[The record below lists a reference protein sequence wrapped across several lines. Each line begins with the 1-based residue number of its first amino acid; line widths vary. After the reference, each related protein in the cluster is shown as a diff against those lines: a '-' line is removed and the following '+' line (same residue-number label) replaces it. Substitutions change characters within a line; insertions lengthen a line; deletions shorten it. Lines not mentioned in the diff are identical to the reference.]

1 MNVPDR
7 FRFAIVCQ
15 DKVVA
20 VRDTVVA
27 VQLLLF
33 DPIVSEFDSDLV
45 AVVFAWVASAASVAV
60 AADAVAVKRQC
71 HPNSPAECFECV
83 AVESPE
89 RSPFDFRV
97 KMN

>member
-1 MNVPDR
+1 MNVPDH

-20 VRDTVVA
+20 VRDMVVA
-27 VQLLLF
+27 VQLLSF
-33 DPIVSEFDSDLV
+33 DLIVSEFDLV
-45 AVVFAWVASAASVAV
+45 AVVFAWVASAAAVAV
-60 AADAVAVKRQC
+60 AANAVAVKRQC
-71 HPNSPAECFECV
+71 HPNSPAEYFECV
-83 AVESPE
+83 AVELPE